1 MHRLL
6 DKDGKR
12 GGDGP
17 FEKITYTKYEHFFL
31 KQLFTNRKEDGWKII
46 VGSYSVVALTNKT
59 QSWCQD

>member
-17 FEKITYTKYEHFFL
+17 FEKITYTKYEDFFL
-31 KQLFTNRKEDGWKII
+31 KQLFTNRKEDG
-46 VGSYSVVALTNKT
+46 
-59 QSWCQD
+59 